1 MKLTHKIIATIL
13 LSLSCGSVAT
23 AQSVTLS
30 VERCREMAIEN
41 NFNLKSSN
49 LAILQ
54 SEDIYSQYR
63 SNFFPKIS
71 LSASYLY
78 STASLDYTIE
88 GGYLP
93 TYVVDGT
100 TGELVANVAGVAADG
115 SYIFNQYA
123 YMPDQ
128 LFEFSI
134 GSVFNTGVSL
144 TQPIYL
150 GGKVTNAVKLARLGK
165 DVAQLNLQRGEAEV
179 IAASDEAFYTYV
191 KVEEMLASAE
201 KYHQTL
207 QEFYRQMESVVEK
220 GMSTRNNLLKVQVRL
235 DEAELMLLKAQNG
248 LRIAR
253 MNLCY
258 QIGLPLTTDTIEIQD
273 FQEHTPL
280 NTTTTLDVTARPE
293 YALLQKQVE
302 AKKLETELTK
312 SDFRP
317 SVVVLGSYGYTNGL
331 SFNGATAIN
340 GCSFVGGVTVSVPIF
355 SFGEGRSKISA
366 SNREV
371 DIAQNTFDDMSQKME
386 LELMHALNS
395 YEESKL
401 QVALMERALLS
412 AQENMRVGHSH
423 YFAGMETLTDYLESQ
438 TLWQQAMS
446 NLIDAKCQMR
456 LAYTYY
462 LKAAGELE

>member
-88 GGYLP
+88 GCYLP

-150 GGKVTNAVKLARLGK
+150 GGK
-165 DVAQLNLQRGEAEV
+165 
-179 IAASDEAFYTYV
+179 
-191 KVEEMLASAE
+191 
-201 KYHQTL
+201 
-207 QEFYRQMESVVEK
+207 
-220 GMSTRNNLLKVQVRL
+220 
-235 DEAELMLLKAQNG
+235 
-248 LRIAR
+248 
-253 MNLCY
+253 
-258 QIGLPLTTDTIEIQD
+258 
-273 FQEHTPL
+273 
-280 NTTTTLDVTARPE
+280 
-293 YALLQKQVE
+293 
-302 AKKLETELTK
+302 
-312 SDFRP
+312 
-317 SVVVLGSYGYTNGL
+317 
-331 SFNGATAIN
+331 
-340 GCSFVGGVTVSVPIF
+340 
-355 SFGEGRSKISA
+355 
-366 SNREV
+366 
-371 DIAQNTFDDMSQKME
+371 
-386 LELMHALNS
+386 
-395 YEESKL
+395 
-401 QVALMERALLS
+401 
-412 AQENMRVGHSH
+412 
-423 YFAGMETLTDYLESQ
+423 
-438 TLWQQAMS
+438 
-446 NLIDAKCQMR
+446 
-456 LAYTYY
+456 
-462 LKAAGELE
+462 